1 MTPGRVGVTVQVEG
15 FEVPAPGTV
24 SRGKRVAFGEV
35 QFAKRSWYLVTTD
48 GEGLLGN
55 DGRRD
60 GPGVGCG
67 CAIAASRMTRVAQGS
82 EPVRYLFVGGVPA
95 DHAGISALGFVC
107 GRCNRAL
114 RQLIIPRQGA

>member
-1 MTPGRVGVTVQVEG
+1 MTPAGDGMIIQVEG

-24 SRGKRVAFGEV
+24 SWGQRVAFGEV

-60 GPGVGCG
+60 GPGLGCG
-67 CAIAASRMTRVAQGS
+67 CAIAVSRMTRGAQGP

-95 DHAGISALGFVC
+95 DHAGIPALGFVC

-114 RQLIIPRQGA
+114 RQPIIPRQGA